1 MQSVP
6 YPLHSGIYLE
16 STPSVLGVG
25 MGWSGSRVNRLLGEM
40 KERNGKGLNFFL
52 LILFYSAVGTKF
64 VLEEPSK
71 GLGSHSLSSGWP
83 RWKRLTVLSTEEV
96 ETMVRPWA
104 DL

>member
-1 MQSVP
+1 
-6 YPLHSGIYLE
+6 
-16 STPSVLGVG
+16 
-25 MGWSGSRVNRLLGEM
+25 MGWSRSCVNQLLGEM
-40 KERNGKGLNFFL
+40 KERNGKGLNFFFL

-104 DL
+104 HL

>member
-1 MQSVP
+1 
-6 YPLHSGIYLE
+6 
-16 STPSVLGVG
+16 
-25 MGWSGSRVNRLLGEM
+25 MGWSGSRVNWLLGEM
-40 KERNGKGLNFFL
+40 KERNGKGLIFS

-104 DL
+104 HL